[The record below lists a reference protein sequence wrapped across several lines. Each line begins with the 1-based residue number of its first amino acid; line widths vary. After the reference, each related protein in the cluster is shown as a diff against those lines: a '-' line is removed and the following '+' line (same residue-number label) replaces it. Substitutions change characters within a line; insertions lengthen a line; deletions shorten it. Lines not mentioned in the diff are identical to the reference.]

1 VKWRFFANYDPCPLF
16 RVADDPGSTYGI
28 RKAGGGWGEILCFC
42 IGLAGDS
49 EITGFLNYCDLFLGR
64 VPYIAWGRCHE
75 QIHRGHLLKVARLR
89 RGSPRPDSRRDGSDV
104 IGPAGQAIRSEQGA
118 SNSACR
124 TKRCNHSCDAT
135 ALLRDV
141 RSGILSRT
149 NRSTPDR
156 ATGR

>member
-1 VKWRFFANYDPCPLF
+1 MIVMVAGVYGVGKSTICSKLSDDLKLNFAA
-16 RVADDPGSTYGI
+16 VDD
-28 RKAGGGWGEILCFC
+28 L
-42 IGLAGDS
+42 GLAGDP
-49 EITGFLNYCDLFLGR
+49 EITGFLNYCDLFFGR
-64 VPYIAWGRCHE
+64 VPYIPWGRCHE

-135 ALLRDV
+135 ALPRNV

-149 NRSTPDR
+149 NGPPPDR
-156 ATGR
+156 AT